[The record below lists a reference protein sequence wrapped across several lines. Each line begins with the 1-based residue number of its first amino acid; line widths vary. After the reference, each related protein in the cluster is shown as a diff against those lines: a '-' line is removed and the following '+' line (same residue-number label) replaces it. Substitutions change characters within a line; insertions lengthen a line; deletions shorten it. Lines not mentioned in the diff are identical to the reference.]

1 MNHSPAPTDIHLVIV
16 DVQHDFAHPA
26 GALFVPGAEQAVETL
41 HNCYTTHASHN
52 SPSHSTGTP
61 TTILHSQTRAALG
74 RATAFNTPKAHRSTK
89 AYGWKTSTA
98 SPLISYAKDS
108 NKPAK
113 NTVPLQLPPMSNANG
128 CSKDGSW
135 SVASPAIIACS
146 KRSKTFAAS
155 VRTSK
160 SSRPVWPPSTAAQ
173 HLTPIFL
180 TTAFRSSLID
190 HFPTPSPYVYFTI
203 Q

>member
-61 TTILHSQTRAALG
+61 TTIRHSQTRVALG
-74 RATAFNTPKAHRSTK
+74 LATVFNTPRAHRSTR
-89 AYGWKTSTA
+89 AYGWNTSTA

-128 CSKDGSW
+128 CTKDGSW
-135 SVASPAIIACS
+135 SVASPAIIAYS

-160 SSRPVWPPSTAAQ
+160 SSLPAWPPSTAAP
-173 HLTPIFL
+173 HLMPIFPP
-180 TTAFRSSLID
+180 TAFRSSLFD
-190 HFPTPSPYVYFTI
+190 HFPTPSPHVYFTI